1 MHSMVT
7 LVKDTGL
14 FIGELLREQ
23 IFKVLIIKK
32 NCNLLW

>member
-1 MHSMVT
+1 MPSMVT
-7 LVKDTGL
+7 LVKDTVL

-32 NCNLLW
+32 KL